1 MKTFGE
7 KIKEA
12 RKAKKMTQKDLAK
25 RIDVAHNSIS
35 DWEHDK
41 SKPDADTIELLCG
54 VLEIAPNYL
63 LATSEDE
70 FTPAEKLLIRQYR
83 MLSPYARENVQIAID
98 RELNRPDTSILMDD
112 ENDRILHLPY
122 FGKIAAA
129 GTTIG
134 SFSIMVDGTI
144 SVTETPDSID
154 ADYTIGVSGDSMN
167 PMFNDG
173 DIVLVKKCHSV
184 NVGQIGIFQKGN
196 EIFIKEATE
205 NGLRSINPQYP
216 DMIDEMDTECLGK
229 VLGKAEVTS

>member
-1 MKTFGE
+1 MKTFGD

-12 RKAKKMTQKDLAK
+12 RKAKKMTQRELAE
-25 RIDVAHNSIS
+25 RINVAHNSVS

-63 LATSEDE
+63 LAPSEED
-70 FTPAEKLLIRQYR
+70 FTPAEKLLIKQYR
-83 MLSPYARENVQIAID
+83 MLSPYAKENIQIAIE
-98 RELNRPDTSILMDD
+98 RELNRPNTSVLIND
-112 ENDRILHLPY
+112 ESDQILHLPY

-144 SVTETPDSID
+144 SVIETSDSID
-154 ADYTIGVSGDSMN
+154 ADYAIGVSGDSMS
-167 PMFNDG
+167 PMFNNG
-173 DIVLVKKCHSV
+173 DIVLVKKCYSV
-184 NVGQIGIFQKGN
+184 NIGQIGIFQKGN

-216 DMIDEMDTECLGK
+216 DMIDEIDTECLGK
-229 VLGKAEVTS
+229 VLSKAEVIS